1 MKSGRITLSR
11 ALWLPMLVLAVLV
24 VESSL
29 PEDLI
34 FHPEWGF
41 ESFEITIPKKLS
53 FRAQQKSVTGHESYL
68 LKLKGKN
75 HVLHLR
81 PKRFLLPRHLQVFSF
96 TEQGDLLE
104 DHPYIPNV
112 CNYMGS
118 VQESRE
124 SEATVSTC
132 MGGLRGILKIDEEL
146 YQIEPL
152 KDSPRFEHAVYVLNK
167 EHLNN
172 WTCAFTNTEKAVQM
186 AQNEEITRLREVY
199 DTSMHPKYLELYLL
213 FCHER
218 YLFVKSNVTQVIS
231 DAIIVTSIIDTY
243 YQDLDLRVNLQALEI
258 WTDRQKVR
266 PYLKYISAVLV
277 DLLVY
282 RVEVINKRNNADWAH
297 LYLLR
302 TYEDAYGGSWGGSCT
317 RTHSASISSFPSM
330 NILEPGTWTTHEI
343 GHSIIIHHDEDYC
356 YCKGKTSCIM
366 GTGRTGWSN
375 CSFVHY
381 FRAINQGLTC
391 LNNIPETSYRVET
404 CGNGVVED
412 DEECDCGT
420 REDCEKDPCCQP
432 DCKLTP
438 GATCGFGLCCHNCQ
452 LRPSGYV
459 CRQQENECDLA
470 EYCNGTSGLCPDD
483 TYKQDGTPCTYEGLC
498 FGRQCQSRYL
508 QCQRIF
514 GPDAREA
521 PQKCY
526 DAVNLKE
533 DQYGNCG
540 LHRVVIF
547 RKCHEKNTICGRLQC
562 INVRLVPD
570 MPDHSLIINTH
581 LLEEN
586 LMCWGTGYHLGMR
599 ALGIPDLGTINDGTF
614 CGKNQICFN
623 KSCVD
628 VSILRYDCLPE
639 KCNNR
644 GVCNNKKNC
653 HCMHGWAPP
662 FCEEEGYGGSI
673 NSGPPGPLVEEVPA
687 TVQVVSL
694 MLLRLIF
701 LFISVFA
708 VFLVGQKHKVEEK
721 EEPNMPEDE
730 TFKVTDDTK
739 PML

>member
-1 MKSGRITLSR
+1 MKSGRITLSK

-96 TEQGDLLE
+96 TEQGELLE

-146 YQIEPL
+146 YQIEPF

-172 WTCAFTNTEKAVQM
+172 WSCAFTNTEKAVQM
-186 AQNEEITRLREVY
+186 TQNEEITRLREVY

-218 YLFVKSNVTQVIS
+218 YVFVKSNVTQVIS

-258 WTDRQKVR
+258 WTDKLKVR
-266 PYLKYISAVLV
+266 SYLKYISAVLV
-277 DLLVY
+277 DLIIY

-302 TYEDAYGGSWGGSCT
+302 TYEDAYGGSWGGFCM

-330 NILEPGTWTTHEI
+330 NIIEPGTWTTHEI

-356 YCKGKTSCIM
+356 YCKG
-366 GTGRTGWSN
+366 
-375 CSFVHY
+375 
-381 FRAINQGLTC
+381 
-391 LNNIPETSYRVET
+391 
-404 CGNGVVED
+404 
-412 DEECDCGT
+412 
-420 REDCEKDPCCQP
+420 
-432 DCKLTP
+432 
-438 GATCGFGLCCHNCQ
+438 
-452 LRPSGYV
+452 
-459 CRQQENECDLA
+459 
-470 EYCNGTSGLCPDD
+470 
-483 TYKQDGTPCTYEGLC
+483 
-498 FGRQCQSRYL
+498 
-508 QCQRIF
+508 
-514 GPDAREA
+514 
-521 PQKCY
+521 
-526 DAVNLKE
+526 
-533 DQYGNCG
+533 
-540 LHRVVIF
+540 
-547 RKCHEKNTICGRLQC
+547 
-562 INVRLVPD
+562 
-570 MPDHSLIINTH
+570 
-581 LLEEN
+581 
-586 LMCWGTGYHLGMR
+586 YHLGMR
-599 ALGIPDLGTINDGTF
+599 ALGIPDLGTINYGTF

-628 VSILRYDCLPE
+628 VSILQYDCLPE

-644 GVCNNKKNC
+644 GICNNKKNC
-653 HCMHGWAPP
+653 HCMYGWAPP

-708 VFLVGQKHKVEEK
+708 VFLVGQKHKVDEK